1 MAVFYTSSEILIGIC
16 HYTKRDAR
24 CYSSWYTMLVCA
36 NNPLFAVLLWLFA
49 EQLKYGLREK
59 CPKIVRVYSEML
71 ENQVFPIPRDYVVSN
86 VRGRK

>member
-1 MAVFYTSSEILIGIC
+1 MGQVSVLFWNIHQGKPAHIEKCKYSPVNLPWQSGGIC
-16 HYTKRDAR
+16 KYVIHVFT
-24 CYSSWYTMLVCA
+24 
-36 NNPLFAVLLWLFA
+36 
-49 EQLKYGLREK
+49 EQLKYRLAEK